1 MNLGFVIS
9 IFGILQHLTSNGKLY
24 WVRGMHESSY
34 LFGPYVNRNHFAGFV
49 ELVVPFA
56 LVPLALGMVRRQRMM
71 LVGLFSLVPIV
82 ALFLSA
88 SRGGII
94 SFAVEMALLGGLLA
108 IRKTGTKFMLAGGLV
123 VLLSVLAVTWIG
135 VGPVLQRFAS
145 YKSLDVTE
153 GKRAAMRHDAWQ
165 IFLDHPVLGTGLGTL
180 QMVFPAYETLYDGRV
195 VNHAHN
201 DYVELLAETGTLG
214 GICSAWFVGM
224 LFLESL
230 KGLRNLRSSFNSAL
244 NLSGLIGC
252 CGILVHSLVDFNL
265 HIPANALL
273 FFVAAHLATVR
284 IESDATRMPKR
295 VSRRRRRDPKESE
308 IGVEQTTV

>member
-1 MNLGFVIS
+1 MAEILFRTSASVYNTRVELQLLIAYLIVIYLMSQVFRSGNDYRELVWFLMNLGFVVS

-94 SFAVEMALLGGLLA
+94 SFTVEMAILGGLLA
-108 IRKTGTKFMLAGGLV
+108 IRKTGAKFMLAGGLV

-201 DYVELLAETGTLG
+201 DYVELLAETGISG
-214 GICSAWFVGM
+214 GD
-224 LFLESL
+224 LF
-230 KGLRNLRSSFNSAL
+230 GLVCR
-244 NLSGLIGC
+244 
-252 CGILVHSLVDFNL
+252 
-265 HIPANALL
+265 
-273 FFVAAHLATVR
+273 
-284 IESDATRMPKR
+284 DAI
-295 VSRRRRRDPKESE
+295 S
-308 IGVEQTTV
+308 